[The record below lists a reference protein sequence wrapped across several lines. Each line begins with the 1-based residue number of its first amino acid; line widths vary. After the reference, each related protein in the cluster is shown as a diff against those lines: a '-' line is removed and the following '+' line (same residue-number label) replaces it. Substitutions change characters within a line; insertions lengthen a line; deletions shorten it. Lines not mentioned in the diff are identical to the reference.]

1 MYIHTFNI
9 YVYTGDRCSDIS
21 ELDVVFVIDT
31 SSSIRTAN
39 FQNIRQFT
47 ANITTELF
55 HNSIN
60 PAVGVITFNN
70 SARLYFNLQAHADLS
85 TLLSAIENIPYHGG
99 NINTADA
106 LELLLTTAENGSLG
120 LRNDSSKIAIV
131 ITDGASTDPDAT
143 SLAATTLHA
152 SNIFDVYAVGIA
164 GANRVE
170 LQRIASGPEPDFVL
184 FADSFA
190 DLRQLEENILPELC
204 ISKL

>member
-99 NINTADA
+99 NTNTADA

-184 FADSFA
+184 FADFFA